1 MNVRCILAGLQDA
14 FTKGSSRQLLAHV
27 TASHAPLRS
36 VARAQAEHAVLTT
49 LDFTSERARM
59 SVVARAPDGTL
70 RLFCKGSD
78 QALLARLRPG
88 TDADLLAAT
97 HGHLRRFSVQ
107 VRRAVT

>member
-1 MNVRCILAGLQDA
+1 M
-14 FTKGSSRQLLAHV
+14 
-27 TASHAPLRS
+27 
-36 VARAQAEHAVLTT
+36 LTT

-78 QALLARLRPG
+78 QALLARLRAG
-88 TDADLLAAT
+88 TDPALLAAT

-107 VRRAVT
+107 ARPRGLTS